1 MRFLEIFEI
10 RNYGRQQISLSMQ
23 FFFILFH
30 GTKKILTQK
39 LQVVT
44 VFNNSP
50 CNLRMLLNQTL
61 LSNQILKKALENSNW
76 NILWKS
82 LQLNYVPFPFQT
94 HPCQLLNSVQ
104 YQKSAT
110 DKLLTEDSFLKRSLS
125 EDEKRGKT
133 KRRVQFSLQHKFIEN

>member
-82 LQLNYVPFPFQT
+82 LQLNYVPFPF
-94 HPCQLLNSVQ
+94 
-104 YQKSAT
+104 
-110 DKLLTEDSFLKRSLS
+110 
-125 EDEKRGKT
+125 
-133 KRRVQFSLQHKFIEN
+133 